1 MAQIGLLIFNG
12 DKNEL
17 QAQKEA
23 LEATEEAI
31 DAFFI
36 LEDNSKQKLL
46 ESLKAGD
53 SIIVRGQIEP
63 ETLKEILA
71 KDVRIIQI

>member
-12 DKNEL
+12 DKNAL

-46 ESLKAGD
+46 ESLKSGD
-53 SIIVRGQIEP
+53 SIIVRDQIET
-63 ETLKEILA
+63 EVLKEVLA